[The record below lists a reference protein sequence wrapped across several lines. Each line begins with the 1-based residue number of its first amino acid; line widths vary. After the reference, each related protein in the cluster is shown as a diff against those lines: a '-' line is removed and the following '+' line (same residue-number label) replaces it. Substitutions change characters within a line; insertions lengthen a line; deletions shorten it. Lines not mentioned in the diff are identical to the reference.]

1 MYYNM
6 TQKKSQKKWMQ
17 FVEPIRDKKK
27 IEQIKNNLKWAGK
40 IRDLLLFHLG
50 IASALRI
57 SDLLKL
63 KVWDILHSDGS
74 IKEYFETQETK
85 TDKKNRVTI
94 NPKLVET
101 IERYKQTYPN
111 IINNPNNYLFFAQ
124 KTFPLWSKSID
135 RKMWWLLIDE
145 RCSSVWL
152 QGNYG
157 WHTLRK
163 TRGYQARM
171 NNVSL
176 ELIQHKLNH
185 ASLTVT
191 KRYLGITDDE
201 IAEVCNKLDL

>member
-1 MYYNM
+1 MSYNP
-6 TQKKSQKKWMQ
+6 MQ

-57 SDLLKL
+57 SDLLSL
-63 KVWDILHSDGS
+63 KVSHIMDEDGNIRES
-74 IKEYFETQETK
+74 FELAEAK
-85 TDKKNRVTI
+85 TDKKHRVTI
-94 NPKLVET
+94 NPKLIET
-101 IERYKQTYPN
+101 IELYKSTYPEIVKKQTN
-111 IINNPNNYLFFAQ
+111 FLFFAQ
-124 KTFPLWSKSID
+124 KTFPPGSKWID

-152 QGNYG
+152 SGNYG

-163 TRGYQARM
+163 TRGYQARVAG
-171 NNVSL
+171 VSL

-201 IAEVCNKLDL
+201 LAEVCNKLDL

>member
-1 MYYNM
+1 
-6 TQKKSQKKWMQ
+6 MQ

-27 IEQIKNNLKWAGK
+27 IEQIKNNLRWSGK

-57 SDLLKL
+57 SDLLSL
-63 KVWDILHSDGS
+63 RVSDLMDEKGI
-74 IKEYFETQETK
+74 IKEYFEVAETK
-85 TDKKNRVTI
+85 TDKKHRVTI
-94 NPKLVET
+94 NPKLIET
-101 IERYKQTYPN
+101 IDLYKQTYPF
-111 IINNPNNYLFFAQ
+111 IISKPHHFLFFAQ
-124 KTFPLWSKSID
+124 KTPPMWSKAID

-152 QGNYG
+152 SGNYG

-163 TRGYQARM
+163 TRGYQARVAG
-171 NNVSL
+171 VSL

-201 IAEVCNKLDL
+201 LAEVCNKLDL

>member
-1 MYYNM
+1 
-6 TQKKSQKKWMQ
+6 MQ

-27 IEQIKNNLKWAGK
+27 IEQIKNSLKGAGK

-57 SDLLKL
+57 SDLLSL
-63 KVWDILHSDGS
+63 KVSDVIDDNGS
-74 IKEYFETQETK
+74 VREYFEVSESK
-85 TDKKNRVTI
+85 TDKKHRVTI

-101 IERYKQTYPN
+101 IELYKSVYPN
-111 IINNPNNYLFFAQ
+111 IVNNANNYLFFAQ
-124 KTFPLWSKSID
+124 KAFPLGSKKLD
-135 RKMWWLLIDE
+135 RRMWRLLIDQ
-145 RCSSVWL
+145 RCSDVGLVW
-152 QGNYG
+152 NYG

-163 TRGYQARM
+163 TRWYQARTSG
-171 NNVSL
+171 VSL

-201 IAEVCNKLDL
+201 LAEVCNKLDL